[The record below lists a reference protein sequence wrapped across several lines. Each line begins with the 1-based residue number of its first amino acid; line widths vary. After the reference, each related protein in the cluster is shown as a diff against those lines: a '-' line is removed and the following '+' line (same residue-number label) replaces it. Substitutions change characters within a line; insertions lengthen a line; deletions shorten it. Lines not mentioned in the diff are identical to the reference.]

1 MTYYSQPQ
9 PETPARRQQGQ
20 VCRLQKTI
28 SAVLVAAG
36 SSTRMGFDKLS
47 FDLGGETVL
56 HRSIRAFDQCPQI
69 GEIVLVAGKNRA
81 FVEQQ
86 VVGCTKPVQIVAGGA
101 TRAESA
107 KNGVLAAHG
116 ELVAVHDAA
125 RPFVSPAV
133 IAAVLEAAARCGA
146 AAPAVPVK
154 DTIKQAVPGDGK
166 TVPEACLV
174 HSTPDR
180 STLYAVQTPQCF
192 DRTQYLAA
200 LQELDAEKARLV
212 TDDCSLFELTGRS
225 VQLTQGDY
233 ANLKITTREDLPRP
247 VQKEETRMRI
257 GHGYDVHRLVEGRKL
272 ILGGVEIPFEKGLL
286 GHSDADVLAHA
297 VMDAVLGAAAL
308 GDIGQH
314 FPDND
319 PAYAGADSLELARH
333 VARILSEHGYRV
345 ENIDATILCQRPKL
359 APHIPAMRANL
370 AAAFGLPVD
379 AVSVKATT
387 EEHLGFTGE
396 GLGIAAHAVALI
408 ETRSQECASMTLNAI
423 IANFQTFKLVDLLDI
438 IIIAFLIYQLLGI
451 VNRTRAGQLFKGA
464 LLVMAVYLVAE
475 TLNMR
480 TVTWLLNSLLQVG
493 LLTLVVLFQ
502 PEIRRALERMGQTDQ
517 WAAKLFNVK
526 GRYNDP
532 SLKGAWRSA
541 IIAICD
547 AAERFSETKT
557 GALIVLERHTNLSEI
572 VRTGTPV
579 NSAVNLEV
587 LGTIFYEG
595 TPLHDGAAIIENGRI
610 KAAGCVLPLSNNLDL
625 GKDMGTRHRAC
636 LGIAENSDAIAIVV
650 SEETGII
657 SMAKNGVL
665 IRHFDRQ
672 TLYTRLIDEMIP
684 KEPVVE
690 KSTADTWKD
699 RAKSLMKWVSQKGED
714 EQQ

>member
-86 VVGCTKPVQIVAGGA
+86 AVGCTKPVQIVAGGA

-192 DRTQYLAA
+192 DRAQYLAA

-319 PAYAGADSLELARH
+319 PSYAGADSLELARH

-359 APHIPAMRANL
+359 APHIPATRANL

-408 ETRSQECASMTLNAI
+408 ETR
-423 IANFQTFKLVDLLDI
+423 
-438 IIIAFLIYQLLGI
+438 
-451 VNRTRAGQLFKGA
+451 
-464 LLVMAVYLVAE
+464 
-475 TLNMR
+475 
-480 TVTWLLNSLLQVG
+480 
-493 LLTLVVLFQ
+493 
-502 PEIRRALERMGQTDQ
+502 
-517 WAAKLFNVK
+517 
-526 GRYNDP
+526 
-532 SLKGAWRSA
+532 
-541 IIAICD
+541 
-547 AAERFSETKT
+547 
-557 GALIVLERHTNLSEI
+557 
-572 VRTGTPV
+572 
-579 NSAVNLEV
+579 
-587 LGTIFYEG
+587 
-595 TPLHDGAAIIENGRI
+595 
-610 KAAGCVLPLSNNLDL
+610 
-625 GKDMGTRHRAC
+625 
-636 LGIAENSDAIAIVV
+636 
-650 SEETGII
+650 
-657 SMAKNGVL
+657 
-665 IRHFDRQ
+665 
-672 TLYTRLIDEMIP
+672 
-684 KEPVVE
+684 
-690 KSTADTWKD
+690 
-699 RAKSLMKWVSQKGED
+699 
-714 EQQ
+714 

>member
-86 VVGCTKPVQIVAGGA
+86 AVGCTKPVQIVAGGA

-212 TDDCSLFELTGRS
+212 TDDCSLFELTGRP

-333 VARILSEHGYRV
+333 VARILSEHGWRV

-408 ETRSQECASMTLNAI
+408 ETR
-423 IANFQTFKLVDLLDI
+423 
-438 IIIAFLIYQLLGI
+438 
-451 VNRTRAGQLFKGA
+451 
-464 LLVMAVYLVAE
+464 
-475 TLNMR
+475 
-480 TVTWLLNSLLQVG
+480 
-493 LLTLVVLFQ
+493 
-502 PEIRRALERMGQTDQ
+502 
-517 WAAKLFNVK
+517 
-526 GRYNDP
+526 
-532 SLKGAWRSA
+532 
-541 IIAICD
+541 
-547 AAERFSETKT
+547 
-557 GALIVLERHTNLSEI
+557 
-572 VRTGTPV
+572 
-579 NSAVNLEV
+579 
-587 LGTIFYEG
+587 
-595 TPLHDGAAIIENGRI
+595 
-610 KAAGCVLPLSNNLDL
+610 
-625 GKDMGTRHRAC
+625 
-636 LGIAENSDAIAIVV
+636 
-650 SEETGII
+650 
-657 SMAKNGVL
+657 
-665 IRHFDRQ
+665 
-672 TLYTRLIDEMIP
+672 
-684 KEPVVE
+684 
-690 KSTADTWKD
+690 
-699 RAKSLMKWVSQKGED
+699 
-714 EQQ
+714 